1 MIVSAILTETQFS
14 KRFGHLDKG
23 EDVGGIA
30 AALAERLDYVS
41 HIGIYPFLHP
51 ILWKLIMVLTFI
63 TNKVDSTYV
72 FAEQQI
78 EDHQRRELEE
88 GKLSTS
94 PDMLDRF
101 MKAHRADPTHFTK
114 NDVLIGGYS
123 SIVAGADTTWIS
135 LGSVL
140 HFLNKYPETLRKLRV
155 EIDEM
160 AAKGTISDP
169 VTFEESK
176 NMPYLNAV
184 IKEAQRMHAPTGFPL
199 WRVVP
204 ESGTTLCGRYFPPGV
219 CQLQTRKSQTL
230 T

>member
-1 MIVSAILTETQFS
+1 MA
-14 KRFGHLDKG
+14 
-23 EDVGGIA
+23 
-30 AALAERLDYVS
+30 
-41 HIGIYPFLHP
+41 
-51 ILWKLIMVLTFI
+51 LTFI

-78 EDHQRRELEE
+78 EDHQRREREE
-88 GKLSTS
+88 GKLSAS

-101 MKAHRADPTHFTK
+101 METHRANPILFTK
-114 NDVLIGGYS
+114 NSVLIGAYT

-140 HFLNKYPETLRKLRV
+140 YYLHKDPETLRKLRS

-160 AAKGTISDP
+160 AADGTISDP
-169 VTFEESK
+169 VTFQESK

-204 ESGTTLCGRYFPPGV
+204 ESGATLCGRYFPPGV
-219 CQLQTRKSQTL
+219 GHIQPRKAKR
-230 T
+230 